1 MFYKKEGFGSSFLF
15 KYCENGFENIE
26 DRRENYIA
34 LYERL
39 YSKIHFKEC

>member
-1 MFYKKEGFGSSFLF
+1 MFYKKEGFGSSF
-15 KYCENGFENIE
+15 CNG
-26 DRRENYIA
+26 REICIA

>member
-1 MFYKKEGFGSSFLF
+1 MFYEKEGFGSSFF
-15 KYCENGFENIE
+15 CNG
-26 DRRENYIA
+26 REICIA